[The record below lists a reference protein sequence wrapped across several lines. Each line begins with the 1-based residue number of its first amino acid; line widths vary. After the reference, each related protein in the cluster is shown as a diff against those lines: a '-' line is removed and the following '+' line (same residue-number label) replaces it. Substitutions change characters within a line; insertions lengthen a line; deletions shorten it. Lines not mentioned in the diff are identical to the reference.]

1 MFFCDHKRRYDSE
14 YITACRDHQQ
24 SFCQRSLYNF
34 TNRAALDHDSLHEA
48 HASSCCSAFMFCNN
62 FIQLLFQIRSHFLYM
77 FNDLIILINVKY
89 FADCSTHKWVST
101 ISCTMIT
108 WLQRSFGSF
117 LIQYKRTYRHT
128 TSKSLGTCHNIRL
141 YTVCL
146 PCKIMSGSSH
156 TALDLIENQH
166 NIFLITDLAQTFQ
179 KFFLCR
185 INTALTLNNLS
196 DDRAGLICNL
206 SLYAFQIIKICKLH
220 TAHQWLKGLSVMSS
234 SCYGKCSDTSSMEGM
249 VHGNDLMICMSVT
262 YICIFLSCF

>member
-1 MFFCDHKRRYDSE
+1 MFD
-14 YITACRDHQQ
+14 
-24 SFCQRSLYNF
+24 
-34 TNRAALDHDSLHEA
+34 
-48 HASSCCSAFMFCNN
+48 
-62 FIQLLFQIRSHFLYM
+62 
-77 FNDLIILINVKY
+77 DLIILINVKY
-89 FADCSTHKWVST
+89 FADCSTYKRVST
-101 ISCTMIT
+101 VSGTMIA

-117 LIQYKRTYRHT
+117 LTQDKCTYRHT
-128 TSKSLGTCHNIRL
+128 TSKSFRTCHDIRF
-141 YTVCL
+141 YTICL

-166 NIFLITDLAQTFQ
+166 DVFLITDLTQTFQ

-185 INTALTLNNLS
+185 INTAFTLYNFS
-196 DDRAGLICNL
+196 DNRAGLICNL

>member
-1 MFFCDHKRRYDSE
+1 
-14 YITACRDHQQ
+14 
-24 SFCQRSLYNF
+24 
-34 TNRAALDHDSLHEA
+34 
-48 HASSCCSAFMFCNN
+48 
-62 FIQLLFQIRSHFLYM
+62 M

-89 FADCSTHKWVST
+89 FADCSTYKRVST

-117 LIQYKRTYRHT
+117 FAQYKRTYRHT
-128 TSKSLGTCHNIRL
+128 TSKSFRTCHNIRL

-156 TALDLIENQH
+156 TALNLIEDQH
-166 NIFLITDLAQTFQ
+166 NIFLITDLTQTFQ
-179 KFFLCR
+179 KFFLRR
-185 INTALTLNNLS
+185 INTTLS
-196 DDRAGLICNL
+196 DDRAGLICDL
-206 SLYAFQIIKICKLH
+206 SLYALKVIKIRKLH
-220 TAHQWLKGLSVMSS
+220 TTHQRLKGLSVMSS